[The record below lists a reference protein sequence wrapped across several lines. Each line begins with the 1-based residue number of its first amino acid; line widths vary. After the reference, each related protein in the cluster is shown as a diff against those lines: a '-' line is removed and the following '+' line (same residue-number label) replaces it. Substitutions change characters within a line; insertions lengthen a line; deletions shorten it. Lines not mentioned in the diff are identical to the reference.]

1 MDYQLIII
9 KLGDGYMGSH
19 YASLSTVVYNI
30 IFSKIKK
37 KMDWS
42 FPLLKGF
49 TLSILEGGQGSDPLV
64 SLLWEE
70 LCIEMAEVGWPCC
83 ILSPNWGILK

>member
-37 KMDWS
+37 KKWIDHSLSWKDLPCPFLKVAKEVTHWS
-42 FPLLKGF
+42 HSCGR
-49 TLSILEGGQGSDPLV
+49 SY
-64 SLLWEE
+64 
-70 LCIEMAEVGWPCC
+70 A
-83 ILSPNWGILK
+83 